1 MSDYPTRPDTPTGST
16 FWDVAERLLSGL
28 RWERRRVQGDNRIF
42 RRQMAPEVRHLFA
55 DSPLPVYPR
64 YNNRDHYPVE
74 APEPTQD
81 DPHFE
86 IGWPAPPSPGLEPTP
101 FDMVLMK
108 GWGGR
113 TEHPLAPPKSPSV
126 LSLEEYLERQDRLT
140 QDQDQES
147 SQDSDEEEYEPEVIR
162 TGELQLA
169 YPPSP
174 VYAPEESSDSD
185 SASSESSGELR
196 IMELDL
202 ERRVEE
208 QTREFEEV
216 SARLRA
222 AQRRLMSGP
231 CRLSPLLSLSSGYVL
246 YTYESGGGQD
256 KAN

>member
-126 LSLEEYLERQDRLT
+126 LSYEDYIERQEELT
-140 QDQDQES
+140 QDQRQES
-147 SQDSDEEEYEPEVIR
+147 LPEPDHDSEEEEDEPEVVR

-174 VYAPEESSDSD
+174 VYAPEESSDSGSD
-185 SASSESSGELR
+185 SSESSGELR
-196 IMELDL
+196 VMELDL
-202 ERRVEE
+202 ERRYEE

-222 AQRRLMSGP
+222 AQRRLREMMDT
-231 CRLSPLLSLSSGYVL
+231 RNL
-246 YTYESGGGQD
+246 Y
-256 KAN
+256 

>member
-28 RWERRRVQGDNRIF
+28 RWERQRVQGENRS
-42 RRQMAPEVRHLFA
+42 RRREFPSNYQHLYV
-55 DSPLPVYPR
+55 DIPLPNYPQ
-64 YNNRDHYPVE
+64 YNNRDHYPFE

-81 DPHFE
+81 EPHFE
-86 IGWPAPPSPGLEPTP
+86 FGWPAPPSPGLEPTP
-101 FDMVLMK
+101 FDKVLMK

-113 TEHPLAPPKSPSV
+113 TEYPLAPPKSPSV
-126 LSLEEYLERQDRLT
+126 LSYEDYIERQEELT
-140 QDQDQES
+140 QDQGQES
-147 SQDSDEEEYEPEVIR
+147 LPEPYYDSEEGEDEPEVVR
-162 TGELQLA
+162 TGILELA

-196 IMELDL
+196 VMELDL

-208 QTREFEEV
+208 QAREFEEV

-222 AQRRLMSGP
+222 AQRRLREMMDE
-231 CRLSPLLSLSSGYVL
+231 RDL
-246 YTYESGGGQD
+246 Y
-256 KAN
+256 

>member
-28 RWERRRVQGDNRIF
+28 RWERRRVQGDNHIF
-42 RRQMAPEVRHLFA
+42 RRQMAPEVQQPR
-55 DSPLPVYPR
+55 PL
-64 YNNRDHYPVE
+64 PVE

-101 FDMVLMK
+101 LDMVLMK

-140 QDQDQES
+140 QDRDQES
-147 SQDSDEEEYEPEVIR
+147 SQDSDEEEYEPEVVR

-222 AQRRLMSGP
+222 AQRRLREMMDE
-231 CRLSPLLSLSSGYVL
+231 RDL
-246 YTYESGGGQD
+246 Y
-256 KAN
+256 

>member
-101 FDMVLMK
+101 FDM
-108 GWGGR
+108 
-113 TEHPLAPPKSPSV
+113 SPSV
-126 LSLEEYLERQDRLT
+126 LSYEDYIERQEELT
-140 QDQDQES
+140 QDQRQES
-147 SQDSDEEEYEPEVIR
+147 LPEPDHDSEEEEDEPEVVR

-174 VYAPEESSDSD
+174 VYAPEESSDSGSD
-185 SASSESSGELR
+185 SSESSGELR
-196 IMELDL
+196 VMELDL
-202 ERRVEE
+202 ERRYEE

-222 AQRRLMSGP
+222 AQRRLREMMDT
-231 CRLSPLLSLSSGYVL
+231 RNL
-246 YTYESGGGQD
+246 Y
-256 KAN
+256 

>member
-1 MSDYPTRPDTPTGST
+1 
-16 FWDVAERLLSGL
+16 
-28 RWERRRVQGDNRIF
+28 
-42 RRQMAPEVRHLFA
+42 MAPEVRHLFA

-126 LSLEEYLERQDRLT
+126 LSLEEYLERQDRL
-140 QDQDQES
+140 
-147 SQDSDEEEYEPEVIR
+147 
-162 TGELQLA
+162 A

-222 AQRRLMSGP
+222 AQRRLREMMDE
-231 CRLSPLLSLSSGYVL
+231 RDMY
-246 YTYESGGGQD
+246 
-256 KAN
+256 

>member
-28 RWERRRVQGDNRIF
+28 RWERRRVQGDNRIL

-64 YNNRDHYPVE
+64 YNNSDHYPVE

-113 TEHPLAPPKSPSV
+113 SEHPLAPPKSPSV
-126 LSLEEYLERQDRLT
+126 LSLEEYLERQDRPRVF
-140 QDQDQES
+140 S
-147 SQDSDEEEYEPEVIR
+147 NSDEEEYEPEVVR

-169 YPPSP
+169 YPPSL

-222 AQRRLMSGP
+222 AQRRLREMMDE
-231 CRLSPLLSLSSGYVL
+231 RDL
-246 YTYESGGGQD
+246 Y
-256 KAN
+256 

>member
-28 RWERRRVQGDNRIF
+28 RWERQRVEGDNCIF

-140 QDQDQES
+140 QDRDQES
-147 SQDSDEEEYEPEVIR
+147 SQDSDEEEYEPEVVR
-162 TGELQLA
+162 TGELQD
-169 YPPSP
+169 
-174 VYAPEESSDSD
+174 VVPEFC
-185 SASSESSGELR
+185 R
-196 IMELDL
+196 
-202 ERRVEE
+202 
-208 QTREFEEV
+208 
-216 SARLRA
+216 
-222 AQRRLMSGP
+222 
-231 CRLSPLLSLSSGYVL
+231 RLSPAGGFWRKFLIPAPAPSPAARSRIPGRIPSGLQELQEWRSSCY
-246 YTYESGGGQD
+246 
-256 KAN
+256 